1 MLLRRVARGGP
12 HIAAACT
19 GRGGTAYAR
28 TGVEVTCLDI
38 VACAE
43 QPVQVGSDAF
53 GREELVDPVVHE
65 VEENFAAVEGQQPA
79 NQLNGHALEAEGVDE
94 RKRRCQLGAL
104 LWRSSTSPLAA
115 SPSGSPR
122 TPPRQRDLDQ
132 GSMSPVAYA
141 PKELTA
147 ADEAKIRALVK
158 KAVS

>member
-1 MLLRRVARGGP
+1 MEEPL
-12 HIAAACT
+12 T
-19 GRGGTAYAR
+19 R
-28 TGVEVTCLDI
+28 TGVEVAYLDI

-104 LWRSSTSPLAA
+104 LLEIVYQPAGGLLKGGLLGDDRNVAWQL
-115 SPSGSPR
+115 PSGS
-122 TPPRQRDLDQ
+122 
-132 GSMSPVAYA
+132 G
-141 PKELTA
+141 EA
-147 ADEAKIRALVK
+147 A
-158 KAVS
+158 